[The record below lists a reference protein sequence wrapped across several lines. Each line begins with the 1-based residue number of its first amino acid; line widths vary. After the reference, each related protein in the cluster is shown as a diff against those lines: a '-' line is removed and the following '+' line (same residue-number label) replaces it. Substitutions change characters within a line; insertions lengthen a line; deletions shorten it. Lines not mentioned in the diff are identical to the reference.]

1 MKARTVFSLTIALG
15 MGAAAVILARGWM
28 EQNTPEPVVIT
39 QMEQVPK
46 TTVVVAKRDL
56 FFGDQLLEAY
66 LEEVEWPA
74 DLVPSGT
81 YTTVEDLLG
90 ENRVVTRQIAAGEPV
105 FTTRLSGENGRA
117 SLSTVVAG
125 EMRAVTISVNDILG
139 VAGFVLPGDRVDIQL
154 TREIDDA
161 QPVTEIL
168 LQNVKVLGID
178 QNANDQADEP
188 QVARA
193 LTVEVTPYQAQ
204 KLVLAGQVGTL
215 SLTLRNELD
224 VAAADQ
230 QRVTLADLTTAEI
243 NESPN
248 AQLTDLLLSS
258 RPPKPDAADPGG
270 DGEATREVT
279 RTAPSAPSI
288 AVTRGMST
296 STYAVRTLN
305 DGGSAL
311 LDAAAAPSRALG
323 NAAGEIGGTPPT
335 APQ

>member
-15 MGAAAVILARGWM
+15 MGAAAVFLARGWM

-39 QMEQVPK
+39 QVEQLPK

-56 FFGDQLLEAY
+56 FFGDQLLDAY

-74 DLVPSGT
+74 DLVPGGT
-81 YTTVEDLLG
+81 YRTIEDLLA
-90 ENRVVTRQIAAGEPV
+90 ENRVVTRQIAEGEPV

-117 SLSTVVAG
+117 SLSTVVSG

-154 TREIDDA
+154 TREMDEG
-161 QPVTEIL
+161 PVTEIL

-178 QNANDQADEP
+178 QNANDQAEEP

-204 KLVLAGQVGTL
+204 KLVLAGQVGVL

-224 VAAADQ
+224 VAAAEQ

-248 AQLTDLLLSS
+248 AQLTELLLSS
-258 RPPKPDAADPGG
+258 RPPKPSAADAAG

-288 AVTRGMST
+288 AVTRGMAT

-305 DGGSAL
+305 DGGRAL

-323 NAAGEIGGTPPT
+323 GAADAIGGAGP
-335 APQ
+335 AESQ